1 MDMSIITNTLSGAL
15 SDVLCLAILVGS
27 AYAIYYLRLAA
38 AKVKAMTAQIK
49 DVSAREVLTNALDD
63 VVNLATTAVEAMEQT
78 TAKALR
84 EAVKAGTAD
93 REQLLALGKQVFD
106 EVKGKIGPQAQEVIT
121 ENLGSFD
128 DYLKNVIE
136 AAVLHLKQNDPY
148 TVAEEVT
155 LECPG
160 AVPGEVSPG
169 DGEQ

>member
-38 AKVKAMTAQIK
+38 AKV
-49 DVSAREVLTNALDD
+49 LTKALDD

-160 AVPGEVSPG
+160 AGPGEVSPG